1 VRVLL
6 KGVHKVRYRLAD
18 GQIATY
24 YYAWRGG
31 PRINAEPST
40 PEFVRLYT
48 EAHAARKRT
57 AHGTVMA
64 LIGEFKAAA
73 EFTTRSEASKKNYLR
88 YLRMIETEFG
98 DMPIRALSDPAVR
111 GVFKAWRDGMAD
123 KPRTADYAW
132 VTLARVLSVAKDRG
146 RITVNPCERG
156 GRIYQADRNEKI
168 WGEAEIAK
176 VLSVA
181 SSGMK
186 LALMLAIWTG
196 QSQGDLLALR
206 WSDYDGRRFRL
217 TRGKTGQ
224 AVVVRA
230 GEPLRDLLSR
240 TKPLGPRVLTNTRGA
255 PWTSDG
261 FRASWRKLCA
271 RAGIVGLSFHDLR
284 GSAITRLALAGCTP
298 PEIASVT
305 GHALA
310 DVCAML
316 DRHYLG
322 ERASL
327 AENAIR
333 KLEKTKRGT
342 NAVKGAV
349 K

>member
-1 VRVLL
+1 MRVLL
-6 KGVHKVRYRLAD
+6 KGVHKVRYRLAS
-18 GQIATY
+18 GEVATY

-31 PRINAEPST
+31 PRINAEPGT

-48 EAHAARKRT
+48 EAHTVRKRP
-57 AHGTVMA
+57 AHGTMMA
-64 LIGEFKAAA
+64 LIAEFKAAA
-73 EFTTRSEASKKNYLR
+73 EFTTKSESSKKNYLR
-88 YLRMIETEFG
+88 YLRVIESEFG
-98 DMPIRALSDPAVR
+98 DLPIKALSDPAVR
-111 GVFKAWRDGMAD
+111 GVFKEWRDGMAD

-132 VTLARVLSVAKDRG
+132 VTLARVLSIAKDRG
-146 RITVNPCERG
+146 RILINPCERG
-156 GRIYQADRNEKI
+156 GRIYEADRTEKV
-168 WGEAEIAK
+168 WRNAEIAQ

-181 SSGMK
+181 SSSME

-206 WSDYDGRRFRL
+206 WSDYDGQRFRL
-217 TRGKTGQ
+217 IRRKTGQ
-224 AVVVRA
+224 AIVVRA

-240 TKPLGPRVLTNTRGA
+240 TKRLGPRILTNSSGK

-271 RAGIVGLSFHDLR
+271 RAGVEGLSFHDLR
-284 GSAITRLALAGCTP
+284 GSAVTRLALAGCTP

-305 GHALA
+305 GHALT

-316 DRHYLG
+316 DQHYLG
-322 ERASL
+322 ERATL

-333 KLEKTKRGT
+333 KLERIEPSTK
-342 NAVKGAV
+342 AVK
-349 K
+349 